1 MNLAKLFQEYI
12 RQHQL
17 FMIKDKLLLAMSGG
31 VDSVALCH
39 LCKEAGFSFAIAH
52 CNFQLR
58 GAESDRDE
66 KFVKSLAEK
75 MGVVSYVKTFE
86 TEKIAS
92 QQKRGI
98 EETARDLRYEWF
110 YELQIENHY
119 QYILTAHHADD
130 NVETSV
136 MHFFR
141 GTGINGLRGMLPK
154 NGKIVRPLL
163 FARKQELLN
172 YASLYQLDFVTDATN
187 ADEKFTRNFFRNK
200 VLPLIESVYP
210 AAAKNLINN
219 TERFT
224 DVALLYQQAIDL
236 HKKNLIEQKG
246 RIFQIPVLKLKKA
259 IPLNT
264 IVYEIISAFGFTA
277 HQTEEVVSLL
287 DSASG
292 KFVNSTTHCI
302 LKNRN
307 WLIISPLQEM
317 EAAVVVI
324 DELDTD
330 IHFGGGV
337 LKMRSQNHVP
347 AYYATTPLEACIDGK
362 DITFPILLR
371 KWKTGDYFYPLGMKK
386 KKKLSRFFIDSKL
399 SRLEKENVWVL
410 ETNKRI
416 VWVMGYRID
425 DRFKIME
432 HTTSVLKFQYLPAK

>member
-187 ADEKFTRNFFRNK
+187 ADEKFTRNFFVTKCCR
-200 VLPLIESVYP
+200 LL
-210 AAAKNLINN
+210 NL
-219 TERFT
+219 F
-224 DVALLYQQAIDL
+224 
-236 HKKNLIEQKG
+236 
-246 RIFQIPVLKLKKA
+246 
-259 IPLNT
+259 
-264 IVYEIISAFGFTA
+264 
-277 HQTEEVVSLL
+277 
-287 DSASG
+287 
-292 KFVNSTTHCI
+292 
-302 LKNRN
+302 
-307 WLIISPLQEM
+307 
-317 EAAVVVI
+317 
-324 DELDTD
+324 
-330 IHFGGGV
+330 
-337 LKMRSQNHVP
+337 
-347 AYYATTPLEACIDGK
+347 
-362 DITFPILLR
+362 ILLL
-371 KWKTGDYFYPLGMKK
+371 P
-386 KKKLSRFFIDSKL
+386 
-399 SRLEKENVWVL
+399 
-410 ETNKRI
+410 
-416 VWVMGYRID
+416 
-425 DRFKIME
+425 KI
-432 HTTSVLKFQYLPAK
+432 